1 MKIYTGTGDSG
12 RTSLFSG
19 ERLKKN
25 DIRVEAYGSVD
36 ELCSFVGVISSHLPE
51 CSEKEDLNNSLLEI
65 QTDLFVIGA
74 LLATLP
80 GSANA
85 DLLKP
90 LAKERVYWLESEIDA
105 LQDGLP
111 ELRAF
116 ILPGGHT
123 AAAWSQVARAV
134 CRRSERCI
142 ISLADQ
148 KGLDQFEDA
157 LTYMN
162 RLSDFFFVVARYCN
176 KISRVNETT
185 WHG

>member
-12 RTSLFSG
+12 KTSLFSG

-36 ELCSFVGVISSHLPE
+36 ELCSFIGVIGAVLPE
-51 CSEKEDLNNSLLEI
+51 CREKEGLRNSLLEI
-65 QTDLFVIGA
+65 QSDLFAIGA

-90 LAKERVYWLESEIDA
+90 VGKERTNWLESRVDA
-105 LQDGLP
+105 LQENLP

-116 ILPGGHT
+116 ILPGGHSS
-123 AAAWSQVARAV
+123 AAWSQVARAV

-148 KGLDQFEDA
+148 EGVENLEDT

-176 KISRVNETT
+176 KISGVTETT